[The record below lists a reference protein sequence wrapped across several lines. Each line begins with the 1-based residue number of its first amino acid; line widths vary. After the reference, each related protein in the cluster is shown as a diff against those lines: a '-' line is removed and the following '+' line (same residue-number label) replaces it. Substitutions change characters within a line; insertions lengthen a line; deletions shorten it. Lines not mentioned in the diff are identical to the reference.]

1 MLTGGVDALPPMA
14 TAALMLRPQSPR
26 RSAMTSNIQLTLP
39 DGSVREYAAGTT
51 GLQVAE
57 SIGKGLAK
65 AAVGIELDGE
75 VKSLQLPIARS
86 AKMKIHTRDSKEGL
100 EVLRHS
106 AAHVLADAVK
116 RIRPHAKLWK
126 GPPVDDPRYGFYY
139 DIDFGNEPITQD
151 DLPKLE
157 QLMHEIVQKDV
168 PFVFESMPHDAARA
182 LMVTEGEDYKVA
194 TIDKLPATEAI
205 TFYRSGDFVDM
216 CRGPHV
222 PTTGKIG
229 PGIAVLALAGAYFGN
244 DAGNKMLTRIYGHAF
259 PDKKAMDTH
268 RANLEEAHKR
278 DHRRLGVDLDLF
290 STMGDLGAGLILWH
304 PKGGF
309 VRHKMEEFWRQQ
321 HLKGG
326 YDIVY
331 SPHIAKA
338 DLWQTSGHLDFYK
351 DSMYSGIDIDG
362 AEYRLKPM
370 NCPFHVQIFK
380 QKRRSYR
387 ELPFRWAELGTV
399 YRYENQGS
407 LHGLLRVRGFTQD
420 DAHLFLREDQVEAE
434 ITRCLHFVIEMLR
447 AFGFHDYAMNLSTRP
462 AKSVGSDESWQ
473 KATAALQKAL
483 ESVGLPFQV
492 DEGGGAFYGPKIDV
506 KIKDM
511 LGRTWQCSTIQCDF
525 NLPERF
531 DMTYIDQSGNKARP
545 VMVHRALL
553 GSLERF
559 FGVLVEHHAGAFP
572 TWLAPTQAV
581 LLSVGW
587 RHVEAVTAMSAE
599 LKARDLRVEFDDS
612 GEKIGQ
618 KVRHHLY
625 QEKVPFVAVVGD
637 QELEKGAVTVRSRA
651 DGDLG
656 TMPVAAFGDLLQK
669 LVTERK

>member
-1 MLTGGVDALPPMA
+1 MS
-14 TAALMLRPQSPR
+14 TAK
-26 RSAMTSNIQLTLP
+26 IKLTLP

-65 AAVGIELDGE
+65 AAAGIELDGT
-75 VKSLQLPIARS
+75 VQSLQLPIAKS
-86 AKMKIHTRDSKEGL
+86 ASIKILTRETKAGL

-116 RIRPHAKLWK
+116 RIRPKAKLWK

-139 DIDFGNEPITQD
+139 DIDFGNEPITHD

-157 QLMHEIVQKDV
+157 QLMQEIIEKDV
-168 PFVFESMPHDAARA
+168 PFVFESMKHDEARA
-182 LMVTEGEDYKVA
+182 LMVKQGEDYKVA
-194 TIDKLPATEAI
+194 TIDKLPASEPI

-222 PTTGKIG
+222 PSTGKIG

-244 DAGNKMLTRIYGHAF
+244 DADNKMLTRVYGHAF
-259 PDKKAMDTH
+259 PDKKAMDVH
-268 RANLEEAHKR
+268 RHNLEEAAKR
-278 DHRRLGVDLDLF
+278 DHRRLGIDLDLF
-290 STMGDLGAGLILWH
+290 STMGDLGAGLVLWH

-309 VRHKMEEFWRQQ
+309 VRHKVEEFWRSE

-338 DLWQTSGHLDFYK
+338 DLWQISGHLDFYK
-351 DSMYSGIDIDG
+351 DSMYSGMDIDG

-370 NCPFHVQIFK
+370 NCPFHIQIFK
-380 QKRRSYR
+380 SRRRSYR

-420 DAHLFLREDQVEAE
+420 DAHLFLTEDQVEGE
-434 ITRCLHFVIEMLR
+434 IERCLHFVISMLKS
-447 AFGFHDYAMNLSTRP
+447 FGFSEYALNLSTRP
-462 AKSVGSDESWQ
+462 QKSVGSDASWA
-473 KATAALQKAL
+473 KATAALKAAI
-483 ESVGLPFQV
+483 ESVGLPYEV
-492 DEGGGAFYGPKIDV
+492 DAGGGAFYGPKIDV
-506 KIKDM
+506 KIKDV

-531 DMTYIDQSGNKARP
+531 DMTYVDAAGNKARP

-559 FGVLVEHHAGAFP
+559 FGVLVEHHGGAFP
-572 TWLAPTQAV
+572 VWLAPVQAV
-581 LLSVGW
+581 LLAVGE
-587 RHVEAVTAMSAE
+587 RHAEAAQKMSRE
-599 LKARDLRVEFDDS
+599 LREKGARVDADDS
-612 GEKIGQ
+612 NEKIGQ
-618 KVRHHLY
+618 KIRHHLY
-625 QEKVPFVAVVGD
+625 TEKVPFIAVVGD
-637 QELEKGAVTVRSRA
+637 QELASGSVAVRSRS

-656 TMPVAAFGDLLQK
+656 VMPLAAFGDLLAK
-669 LVTERK
+669 LTAERK

>member
-1 MLTGGVDALPPMA
+1 MP
-14 TAALMLRPQSPR
+14 
-26 RSAMTSNIQLTLP
+26 IQLTLP

-51 GLQVAE
+51 GMQVAE

-75 VKSLQLPIARS
+75 VQSLQLPIQRS
-86 AKMKIHTRDSKEGL
+86 AKMRIHTRDSKEGL
-100 EVLRHS
+100 EVIRHS
-106 AAHVLADAVK
+106 AAHVMADAVK
-116 RIRPHAKLWK
+116 RIKPQAKLWK

-139 DIDFGNEPITQD
+139 DIDFGNDPITAD
-151 DLPKLE
+151 DLPKIE
-157 QLMHEIVQKDV
+157 QLMQQIIAADV
-168 PFVFESMPHDAARA
+168 PFVRQELSRDHARA
-182 LMVTEGEDYKVA
+182 LMVQHGEDYKVA
-194 TIDKLPATEAI
+194 TIDKIPADQAI
-205 TFYRSGDFVDM
+205 SFFQSGDFVDL
-216 CRGPHV
+216 CKGPHV
-222 PTTGKIG
+222 PSTGKIG
-229 PGIAVLALAGAYFGN
+229 KGIAVLALAGAYFGD

-259 PDKKAMDTH
+259 ADEKAMVTH
-268 RANLEEAHKR
+268 RHNLEEAAKR
-278 DHRRLGVDLDLF
+278 DHRRLGIDLDLF

-309 VRHKMEEFWRQQ
+309 VRHKVEEFWRQE

-380 QKRRSYR
+380 SKRRSYR

-420 DAHLFLREDQVEAE
+420 DAHLFLAEDQVEGE
-434 ITRCLHFVIEMLR
+434 IERCLKFVISMLR
-447 AFGFHDYAMNLSTRP
+447 AFGFNDYAMNLSTRP
-462 AKSVGSDESWQ
+462 AKSVGSDASWE
-473 KATAALQKAL
+473 KATTALRLAL
-483 ESVGLPFQV
+483 EAIGLPYQV

-506 KIKDM
+506 KIKDT

-531 DMTYIDQSGNKARP
+531 DMSYIDASGNKARP

-559 FGVLVEHHAGAFP
+559 FGILVEHHGGAFP
-572 TWLAPTQAV
+572 TWLAPVQAV
-581 LLSVGW
+581 LLSVGD
-587 RHVEAVTAMSAE
+587 RHAEAVRQASRTMKDQ
-599 LKARDLRVEFDDS
+599 LLRVEADDS
-612 GEKIGQ
+612 GDKIGQ
-618 KVRHHLY
+618 KIRHHLF
-625 QEKVPFVAVVGD
+625 QEKVPFVGVVGD
-637 QELEKGAVTVRSRA
+637 QEVQNGTVTVRSRT

-656 TMPVAAFGDLLQK
+656 TMTMTAFAELLQR
-669 LVTERK
+669 LVAERK

>member
-1 MLTGGVDALPPMA
+1 MSQTAPP
-14 TAALMLRPQSPR
+14 
-26 RSAMTSNIQLTLP
+26 IQLTLP

-75 VKSLQLPIARS
+75 VRSLQLPIARS
-86 AKMKIHTRDSKEGL
+86 AKMKIWTRDSKEGL

-116 RIRPHAKLWK
+116 RIRPKAKLWK

-139 DIDFGNEPITQD
+139 DIDFGDEPITHD

-157 QLMHEIVQKDV
+157 ALMHEIVQKDV
-168 PFVFESMPHDAARA
+168 PFVLESLPRDEARA
-182 LMVTEGEDYKVA
+182 LMVKEGEDYKVA
-194 TIDKLPATEAI
+194 TIDKIPVNEPI
-205 TFYRSGDFVDM
+205 TFYRSGQFVDM

-222 PTTGKIG
+222 PSTGKIG
-229 PGIAVLALAGAYFGN
+229 QGIAVLALAGAYFGN
-244 DAGNKMLTRIYGHAF
+244 DADNKMLTRIYGHAF
-259 PDKKAMDTH
+259 ADKKAMDTH
-268 RANLEEAHKR
+268 RHNLEEAQKR

-309 VRHKMEEFWRQQ
+309 VRHKMEEFWRQE
-321 HLKGG
+321 HLRGG

-420 DAHLFLREDQVEAE
+420 DAHLFLREDQVELE
-434 ITRCLHFVIEMLR
+434 IERCLRFVISMLR
-447 AFGFHDYAMNLSTRP
+447 AFGFHEYAMNLSTRP
-462 AKSVGSDESWQ
+462 QKSVGSDASWE
-473 KATAALQKAL
+473 KATAALEAAL
-483 ESVGLPFQV
+483 KSVGLPYQV
-492 DEGGGAFYGPKIDV
+492 DAGGGAFYGPKIDV
-506 KIKDM
+506 KIKDT

-531 DMTYIDQSGNKARP
+531 DMSYIDASGAKARP

-559 FGVLVEHHAGAFP
+559 FGVLVEHHGGAFP
-572 TWLAPTQAV
+572 VWLAPVQAV
-581 LLSVGW
+581 LLAVGE
-587 RHVEAVTAMSAE
+587 RHAEAVTALSRD
-599 LKARDLRVEFDDS
+599 LKAKDLRVDADDS
-612 GEKIGQ
+612 SEKIGQ
-618 KVRHHLY
+618 KIRAHLF
-625 QEKVPFVAVVGD
+625 QEKVPYVAVVGD
-637 QELEKGAVTVRSRA
+637 QELANGTVTVRSRV

-656 TMPVAAFGDLLQK
+656 AMPVAEFAALLQK
-669 LVTERK
+669 KVADKS

>member
-1 MLTGGVDALPPMA
+1 MS
-14 TAALMLRPQSPR
+14 TAK
-26 RSAMTSNIQLTLP
+26 IQLTLP
-39 DGSVREYAAGTT
+39 DGSVREYAPGTT

-65 AAVGIELDGE
+65 AAAGIELDG
-75 VKSLQLPIARS
+75 VVQSLQLPIAKS
-86 AKMKIHTRDSKEGL
+86 ASIKILTRDTKAGL

-116 RIRPHAKLWK
+116 RIRPKAKLWK

-139 DIDFGNEPITQD
+139 DIDFGNEPITHD

-157 QLMHEIVQKDV
+157 KLMQEIIEKDV
-168 PFVFESMPHDAARA
+168 PFVFESMAHGEARA
-182 LMVTEGEDYKVA
+182 LMKKHGEDYKVA
-194 TIDKLPATEAI
+194 TIDKLPASEPI
-205 TFYRSGDFVDM
+205 TFYRSGEFVDM

-222 PTTGKIG
+222 PSTGRIG

-244 DAGNKMLTRIYGHAF
+244 DADNKMLTRIYGHAF
-259 PDKKAMDTH
+259 PDKKAMDVH
-268 RANLEEAHKR
+268 RHNLEEAAKR
-278 DHRRLGVDLDLF
+278 DHRRLGIDLDLF
-290 STMGDLGAGLILWH
+290 STMGDLGAGLVLWH

-309 VRHKMEEFWRQQ
+309 VRHKIEEFWRSE
-321 HLKGG
+321 HLRGG

-338 DLWQTSGHLDFYK
+338 DLWQISGHLDFYK
-351 DSMYSGIDIDG
+351 DSMYSGMDIDG

-370 NCPFHVQIFK
+370 NCPFHIQIFK
-380 QKRRSYR
+380 SKRRSYR

-420 DAHLFLREDQVEAE
+420 DAHLFLTEEQAE
-434 ITRCLHFVIEMLR
+434 PEIERCLHFVISMLR
-447 AFGFHDYAMNLSTRP
+447 AFGFHDYAMVLSTRP
-462 AKSVGSDESWQ
+462 QKSVGSDEGWA
-473 KATAALQKAL
+473 KATAALKKAL
-483 ESVGLPFQV
+483 ESVGLPYEI
-492 DEGGGAFYGPKIDV
+492 DAGGGAFYGPKIDV
-506 KIKDM
+506 KIKDV

-531 DMTYIDQSGNKARP
+531 DMTYVDAAGNKARP

-559 FGVLVEHHAGAFP
+559 FGVLVEHHGGAFP
-572 TWLAPTQAV
+572 VWLAPVQAV
-581 LLSVGW
+581 LLAVGE
-587 RHVEAVTAMSAE
+587 RHAEAVQRMSHE
-599 LKARDLRVEFDDS
+599 LKAKGARVEADDS
-612 GEKIGQ
+612 NEKIGQ
-618 KVRHHLY
+618 KIRHHLY
-625 QEKVPFVAVVGD
+625 TEKVPFIGVVGD
-637 QELEKGAVTVRSRA
+637 QELANGSVAVRSRT

-656 TMPVAAFGDLLQK
+656 VMPLAAFGDLLAK
-669 LVTERK
+669 LTAERR

>member
-1 MLTGGVDALPPMA
+1 MLAPNAM
-14 TAALMLRPQSPR
+14 S
-26 RSAMTSNIQLTLP
+26 SASQIQLTLP
-39 DGSVREYAAGTT
+39 DGSVREYAPGTT

-75 VKSLQLPIARS
+75 VQSLQLPIGAS
-86 AKMKIHTRDSKEGL
+86 ADIKIHTRDSKEGL

-116 RIRPHAKLWK
+116 RMRPKAKLWK

-139 DIDFGNEPITQD
+139 DIDFGEEPISVD
-151 DLPKLE
+151 DLPELE
-157 QLMHEIVQKDV
+157 KLMHEIVKSDV
-168 PFVFESMPHDAARA
+168 PFELQELPRPEAKA
-182 LMVTEGEDYKVA
+182 LMEQHGEDYKLL
-194 TIDKLPATEAI
+194 TIDKIPDGEPL
-205 TFYRSGDFVDM
+205 TFYHSGSFVDL
-216 CRGPHV
+216 CKGPHV
-222 PTTGKIG
+222 PSTGKVG
-229 PGIAVLALAGAYFGN
+229 QGIAVLALAGAYLGD

-259 PDKKAMDTH
+259 SDKKAMEEH
-268 RANLEEAHKR
+268 RKNLEEAAKR

-309 VRHKMEEFWRQQ
+309 VRHKVEEFWRDQ
-321 HLKGG
+321 HIDGG

-331 SPHIAKA
+331 SPHIAKSE
-338 DLWQTSGHLDFYK
+338 LWATSGHLDFYK
-351 DSMYSGIDIDG
+351 ESMYSGIDIDG
-362 AEYRLKPM
+362 SEYLLKPM

-380 QKRRSYR
+380 SKRRSYR

-420 DAHLFLREDQVEAE
+420 DAHLLLREDQVEE
-434 ITRCLHFVIEMLR
+434 ELPRCLHFVIDMLR
-447 AFGFHDYAMNLSTRP
+447 AFGFEEYEMNLSTRP
-462 AKSVGSDESWQ
+462 EKSVGEDASWE
-473 KATAALQKAL
+473 KATEALRAAL
-483 ESVGLPFQV
+483 ESVGLGYDL

-506 KIKDM
+506 KIKDS

-531 DMTYIDQSGNKARP
+531 DMTYVDQDGGKTRP

-559 FGVLVEHHAGAFP
+559 FGVLVEHHGGAFP
-572 TWLAPTQAV
+572 VWLAPTQAV
-581 LLSVGW
+581 VLSVGE
-587 RHVEAVTAMSAE
+587 RHAAAAEALSREMKE
-599 LKARDLRVEFDDS
+599 QRLRVDADTS
-612 GEKIGQ
+612 GWKIGA
-618 KVRHHLY
+618 KIRHHLW
-625 QEKVPFVAVVGD
+625 QEKIPLVAVIGD
-637 QELEKGAVTVRSRA
+637 QEVDANMVAVRSRK

-656 TMPVAAFGDLLQK
+656 VMSTANFAALLRNCES
-669 LVTERK
+669 ERR

>member
-1 MLTGGVDALPPMA
+1 MSSTA
-14 TAALMLRPQSPR
+14 TTIR
-26 RSAMTSNIQLTLP
+26 LTLP

-51 GLQVAE
+51 GMQVAE

-65 AAVGIELDGE
+65 AAVGIELDGD
-75 VKSLQLPIARS
+75 VQSLQLPIERS
-86 AKMKIHTRDSKEGL
+86 AKIKIHTRDSKEGL

-116 RIRPHAKLWK
+116 RIRPQAKLWK
-126 GPPVDDPRYGFYY
+126 GPPVEDPRYGFYY
-139 DIDFGNEPITQD
+139 DIDFGDQPITHE

-157 QLMHEIVQKDV
+157 QLMHEIVQRDV
-168 PFVFESMPHDAARA
+168 PFVLESLPRDEARK
-182 LMVTEGEDYKVA
+182 LMVAHGEDYKVA
-194 TIDKLPATEAI
+194 TIDKIPADQRI
-205 TFYRSGDFVDM
+205 TFYRSGEFVDL
-216 CRGPHV
+216 CKGPHV
-222 PTTGKIG
+222 PTTGRIG
-229 PGIAVLALAGAYFGN
+229 QGIAVLALAGAYFGD

-259 PDKKAMDTH
+259 ADKKAMDTH
-268 RANLEEAHKR
+268 RSNLEEAAKR
-278 DHRRLGVDLDLF
+278 DHRRLGTDLDLF
-290 STMGDLGAGLILWH
+290 SSMGDLGAGLILWH

-309 VRHKMEEFWRQQ
+309 VRHKVEEYWRQA
-321 HLKGG
+321 HLRGG

-380 QKRRSYR
+380 SRRRSYR

-420 DAHLFLREDQVEAE
+420 DAHLFLREDQVEGE
-434 ITRCLHFVIEMLR
+434 IERCLKFVIEMLR
-447 AFGFHDYAMNLSTRP
+447 AFGFHEYAMNLSTRP
-462 AKSVGSDESWQ
+462 AKSVGADASWE
-473 KATAALQKAL
+473 KATAALRHAL
-483 ESVGLPFQV
+483 ESVGLPYQI

-506 KIKDM
+506 KIKDT

-531 DMTYIDQSGNKARP
+531 DMSYIDATGNKARP

-572 TWLAPTQAV
+572 VWLAPVQAV
-581 LLSVGW
+581 LLSVGE
-587 RHVEAVTAMSAE
+587 RHAEAVQNLAAE
-599 LKARDLRVEFDDS
+599 CRAQELRVQADDS
-612 GEKIGQ
+612 NEKIGQ
-618 KVRHHLY
+618 KIRHHLF
-625 QEKVPFVAVVGD
+625 QEKVPFVGVIGD
-637 QELEKGAVTVRSRA
+637 QELQNGTVTVRSRK

-656 TMPVAAFGDLLQK
+656 AMRVGEFRELLAN
-669 LVTERK
+669 LDRERA

>member
-1 MLTGGVDALPPMA
+1 MS
-14 TAALMLRPQSPR
+14 TASK
-26 RSAMTSNIQLTLP
+26 IQLTLP

-51 GLQVAE
+51 GIAVAE

-65 AAVGIELDGE
+65 AAVGIELDGA
-75 VKSLQLPIARS
+75 VHSLQLPIHRS
-86 AKMKIHTRDSKEGL
+86 AKMKIYTRDSKEGL

-116 RIRPHAKLWK
+116 RIRPRAKLWK
-126 GPPVDDPRYGFYY
+126 GPPVDDPRYGYYY

-151 DLPKLE
+151 DLPKIE
-157 QLMHEIVQKDV
+157 QLMQEIIQKDV
-168 PFVFESMPHDAARA
+168 PFVLESMPRDDARA
-182 LMVTEGEDYKVA
+182 LMVQCGEDYKVA
-194 TIDKLPATEAI
+194 TIDKIPTSEQI
-205 TFYRSGDFVDM
+205 TFYRSGEFVDM

-229 PGIAVLALAGAYFGN
+229 PGIAVLALAGAYFGS
-244 DAGNKMLTRIYGHAF
+244 DASNKMLTRIYGHAF
-259 PDKKAMDTH
+259 ADKKAMDAH
-268 RANLEEAHKR
+268 RGNLEEAAKR
-278 DHRRLGVDLDLF
+278 DHRRLGIDLDLF

-309 VRHKMEEFWRQQ
+309 IRHKMEEFWRRE

-370 NCPFHVQIFK
+370 NCPFHVQIYK

-387 ELPFRWAELGTV
+387 DLPFRWAELGTV

-420 DAHLFLREDQVEAE
+420 DAHLFLCEDQVEAE
-434 ITRCLHFVIEMLR
+434 ITRCLHFVIAMLK
-447 AFGFHDYAMNLSTRP
+447 AFGFSDYAMNLSTRP
-462 AKSVGSDESWQ
+462 AKSVGSDDGWE
-473 KATAALQKAL
+473 KATTALRKAL
-483 ESVGLPFQV
+483 ESVGLPFEI

-506 KIKDM
+506 KVKDV

-531 DMTYIDQSGNKARP
+531 DMTYIDQSGNKSRP

-559 FGVLVEHHAGAFP
+559 FGILVEHHAGAFP
-572 TWLAPTQAV
+572 VWLAPVQAV
-581 LLSVGW
+581 LLAVGE
-587 RHVEAVTAMSAE
+587 RHAEAVATMSRE
-599 LKARDLRVEFDDS
+599 LRTRELRVDPDDS

-618 KVRHHLY
+618 KIRHHLY
-625 QEKVPFVAVVGD
+625 QEKVPLVGVVGD
-637 QELEKGAVTVRSRA
+637 QELASGSVTVRSRTA
-651 DGDLG
+651 GDLG
-656 TMPVAAFGDLLQK
+656 TMTLAAFGDLLQK
-669 LVTERK
+669 LEVERT

>member
-1 MLTGGVDALPPMA
+1 
-14 TAALMLRPQSPR
+14 
-26 RSAMTSNIQLTLP
+26 
-39 DGSVREYAAGTT
+39 
-51 GLQVAE
+51 
-57 SIGKGLAK
+57 
-65 AAVGIELDGE
+65 
-75 VKSLQLPIARS
+75 
-86 AKMKIHTRDSKEGL
+86 
-100 EVLRHS
+100 
-106 AAHVLADAVK
+106 VK
-116 RIRPHAKLWK
+116 RIRPKAKLWK
-126 GPPVDDPRYGFYY
+126 GPPVDDPRYGYYY
-139 DIDFGNEPITQD
+139 DIDFGDEPITAD
-151 DLPKLE
+151 DLPKIE
-157 QLMHEIVQKDV
+157 ALMHEIVQKDV
-168 PFVFESMPHDAARA
+168 PFVLESMPRDDARA
-182 LMVTEGEDYKVA
+182 LMVKCGEDYKVA
-194 TIDKLPATEAI
+194 TIDKIPAGEAI
-205 TFYRSGDFVDM
+205 TFYRSGEFVDM

-222 PTTGKIG
+222 PTTGRIG
-229 PGIAVLALAGAYFGN
+229 QGIAVLALAGAYFGN
-244 DAGNKMLTRIYGHAF
+244 DADNKMLTRIYGHAF

-268 RANLEEAHKR
+268 RQNLEEAQKR

-309 VRHKMEEFWRQQ
+309 VRHKMEEFWRQE

-380 QKRRSYR
+380 SKRRSYR

-434 ITRCLHFVIEMLR
+434 ITRCLHFVISMLR
-447 AFGFHDYAMNLSTRP
+447 NFGFHEYAMNLSTRP
-462 AKSVGSDESWQ
+462 AKSVGSDAGWE
-473 KATAALQKAL
+473 KATAALEAAL
-483 ESVGLPFQV
+483 KSVGLPYQI
-492 DEGGGAFYGPKIDV
+492 DAGGGAFYGPKIDV
-506 KIKDM
+506 KIKDT

-559 FGVLVEHHAGAFP
+559 FGVLVEHHGGAFP
-572 TWLAPTQAV
+572 VWLAPVQAV
-581 LLSVGW
+581 LLSVGV
-587 RHVEAVTAMSAE
+587 RHVDAVAAISRD
-599 LKARDLRVEFDDS
+599 LKVRDLRVEFDDS

-618 KVRHHLY
+618 KIRHHLW
-625 QEKVPFVAVVGD
+625 QEKVPYVAVVGD
-637 QELEKGAVTVRSRA
+637 QEVENGTVTVRSRI

-656 TMPVAAFGDLLQK
+656 AMPVAAFGDLLAK
-669 LVTERK
+669 KTAERS

>member
-1 MLTGGVDALPPMA
+1 MSSTD
-14 TAALMLRPQSPR
+14 TK
-26 RSAMTSNIQLTLP
+26 IHLTLP

-51 GLQVAE
+51 GMQVAE

-65 AAVGIELDGE
+65 AAVGIELDGQ
-75 VKSLQLPIARS
+75 VQSLQLPVERS
-86 AKMKIHTRDSKEGL
+86 AKMKIYTRDTKQGL
-100 EVLRHS
+100 EVMRHS

-116 RIRPHAKLWK
+116 RIRPKAKLWK

-151 DLPKLE
+151 DLPKIEALMLE
-157 QLMHEIVQKDV
+157 IIGKDV
-168 PFVFESMPHDAARA
+168 PFVLQSLSRDDARK
-182 LMVTEGEDYKVA
+182 LMVEHGEDYKVA
-194 TIDKLPATEAI
+194 TIDKIPADQQI
-205 TFYRSGDFVDM
+205 TFYQSGEFVDL
-216 CRGPHV
+216 CKGPHV

-229 PGIAVLALAGAYFGN
+229 QGVAVLALAGAYFG
-244 DAGNKMLTRIYGHAF
+244 DSADNKMLTRIYGHAF
-259 PDKKAMDTH
+259 ADKKAMDAH
-268 RANLEEAHKR
+268 RHNLEEAGKR
-278 DHRRLGVDLDLF
+278 DHRRLGIDLDLF

-309 VRHKMEEFWRQQ
+309 VRHKMEEFWRVE
-321 HLKGG
+321 HLRGG
-326 YDIVY
+326 YDLVN

-380 QKRRSYR
+380 SRRRSYR

-420 DAHLFLREDQVEAE
+420 DAHLFLREDQVEGE
-434 ITRCLHFVIEMLR
+434 IERCLRFVISMLR
-447 AFGFHDYAMNLSTRP
+447 AFGFHEYAMNLSTRP
-462 AKSVGSDESWQ
+462 PKSVGSDEGWA
-473 KATAALQKAL
+473 KATNALEKAL
-483 ESVGLPFQV
+483 KSVGLPYEV
-492 DEGGGAFYGPKIDV
+492 DVGGGAFYGPKIDV
-506 KIKDM
+506 KIKDT

-531 DMTYIDQSGNKARP
+531 DMTYIDESGGKTRP

-572 TWLAPTQAV
+572 VWLAPVQAV
-581 LLSVGW
+581 LLSVGE
-587 RHVEAVTAMSAE
+587 RHAETVTAMSRE
-599 LKARDLRVEFDDS
+599 LRTRDLRVDADDS

-618 KVRHHLY
+618 KIRHHLY
-625 QEKVPFVAVVGD
+625 TEKVPFIAVVGD
-637 QELEKGAVTVRSRA
+637 QELANGTVTVRSRS

-656 TMPVAAFGDLLQK
+656 VMPVGAFGDLLAR
-669 LVTERK
+669 LAAERK

>member
-1 MLTGGVDALPPMA
+1 MSST
-14 TAALMLRPQSPR
+14 QSLIR
-26 RSAMTSNIQLTLP
+26 LTLP
-39 DGSVREYAAGTT
+39 DGSVREYPSGTT
-51 GLQVAE
+51 GQQVAE
-57 SIGKGLAK
+57 SIGRGLAK

-75 VKSLQLPIARS
+75 VRSLQLPIDAS
-86 AKMKIHTRDSKEGL
+86 ADMKILVRDTKEGL

-116 RIRPHAKLWK
+116 RIRPKAKLWK

-139 DIDFGNEPITQD
+139 DIDFGDEPITAD
-151 DLPKLE
+151 DLPQLE
-157 QLMHEIVQKDV
+157 ELMREIIKSDV
-168 PFVFESMPHDAARA
+168 PFEREELPRDEARK
-182 LMVTEGEDYKVA
+182 LMVEHGEEYKVA
-194 TIDKLPATEAI
+194 TIDKIAAEDTI
-205 TFYRSGDFVDM
+205 SFFRSGSFVDL

-222 PTTGKIG
+222 TSTGKIG
-229 PGIAVLALAGAYFGN
+229 DGVAVLALAGAYFGD

-259 PDKKAMDTH
+259 PDKKSMEEH
-268 RANLEEAHKR
+268 RHNLEEAQKR

-290 STMGDLGAGLILWH
+290 STMGDLGAGLVLWH

-309 VRHKMEEFWRQQ
+309 VRHKMEEYWRNA
-321 HLKGG
+321 HLAGG

-380 QKRRSYR
+380 SKRRSYR

-399 YRYENQGS
+399 YRYENAGS

-434 ITRCLHFVIEMLR
+434 IERCLKFVISMLQ
-447 AFGFHDYAMNLSTRP
+447 AFGFHEYEMMLSTKP
-462 AKSVGSDESWQ
+462 EKSVGDDAGWE
-473 KATAALQKAL
+473 KATKAL
-483 ESVGLPFQV
+483 EAALKSTELPYGI

-506 KIKDM
+506 KIKDS

-531 DMTYIDQSGNKARP
+531 DMSYIDPDGNRVRP

-559 FGVLVEHHAGAFP
+559 FGVFVEHHGGAFP
-572 TWLAPTQAV
+572 VWIAPTQAV
-581 LLSVGW
+581 LLSVGD
-587 RHVEAVTAMSAE
+587 RHAE
-599 LKARDLRVEFDDS
+599 TVRKFAGELSGRGLRVEADDTS
-612 GEKIGQ
+612 DKIGQ
-618 KVRHHLY
+618 KIRHHLWT
-625 QEKVPFVAVVGD
+625 EKVPMIAVVGD
-637 QELEKGAVTVRSRA
+637 KEVEAGTVTVRSRA

-656 TMPVAAFGDLLQK
+656 TMSVAEFGDLLAK
-669 LVTERK
+669 MTTERS

>member
-1 MLTGGVDALPPMA
+1 MSST
-14 TAALMLRPQSPR
+14 
-26 RSAMTSNIQLTLP
+26 RSQLQLTLP
-39 DGSVREYAAGTT
+39 DGSVREYAHGTT

-75 VKSLQLPIARS
+75 VQSLQLPIERS
-86 AKMKIHTRDSKEGL
+86 AKIKIYTRDTKDGL

-116 RIRPHAKLWK
+116 RIRPKAKLWK

-139 DIDFGNEPITQD
+139 DIDFGNEPITQE

-157 QLMHEIVQKDV
+157 QLMHEIVQKDL
-168 PFVFESMPHDAARA
+168 PFVLESMPRDDARK
-182 LMVTEGEDYKVA
+182 LMVEQAEDYKVA
-194 TIDKLPATEAI
+194 TIDKIPGDQRI
-205 TFYRSGDFVDM
+205 TFYRSGEFVDL
-216 CRGPHV
+216 CKGPHV
-222 PTTGKIG
+222 PSTGRIG
-229 PGIAVLALAGAYFGN
+229 QGIAVLALAGAYFGD

-259 PDKKAMDTH
+259 ADKKAMDQH
-268 RANLEEAHKR
+268 RANLEEASKR

-309 VRHKMEEFWRQQ
+309 VRHKMEEFWRHE

-370 NCPFHVQIFK
+370 NCPFHIQIYK
-380 QKRRSYR
+380 NKRRSYR

-434 ITRCLHFVIEMLR
+434 IERCLRFVIDMLR
-447 AFGFHDYAMNLSTRP
+447 AFGFNDYAMNLSTRP
-462 AKSVGSDESWQ
+462 AKSVGSDEGWQ
-473 KATAALQKAL
+473 KATAALEAALKA
-483 ESVGLPFQV
+483 VGLPFEI

-506 KIKDM
+506 KIKDT

-531 DMTYIDQSGNKARP
+531 DMTYIDAHGNKTRP

-553 GSLERF
+553 GSIERF
-559 FGVLVEHHAGAFP
+559 FGVLVEHHGGAFP
-572 TWLAPTQAV
+572 VWLAPVQAV
-581 LLSVGW
+581 LLAVGE
-587 RHVEAVTAMSAE
+587 RHAEAVVQMSRNF
-599 LKARDLRVEFDDS
+599 KTQDLRVEADDS
-612 GEKIGQ
+612 NEKIGQ
-618 KVRHHLY
+618 KIRHHLF

-637 QELEKGAVTVRSRA
+637 QELANGTVTVRSRTE
-651 DGDLG
+651 GDLG
-656 TMPVAAFGDLLQK
+656 VMPAAAFGELLAK
-669 LVTERK
+669 LAAERK